1 MTGAAPPGPVPELA
15 HFGAV
20 SAGLAHELN
29 NALAT
34 TQAAAGLIDDYC
46 AMIERGREVAPDK
59 LAVAAQRVERSLRR
73 GLQLVDLLHWF
84 AHSIDEPSR
93 PLQLAELVDRVVLS
107 AAVPARRAGAT
118 VEVDGDGLEGLALR
132 GSEFELHHV
141 VYRTLTAAFGVAA
154 TEAIVL
160 VGGAPA
166 GPDHVEIQ
174 VAVDRRDEA
183 ADLDGEL
190 AACRPFA
197 EQLGGT
203 LTAAEL
209 EPPVV
214 GLVLRLPRERSQ
226 RDDHPASAPRG
237 DAEEERR

>member
-46 AMIERGREVAPDK
+46 TMIERGREVPPDK

-118 VEVDGDGLEGLALR
+118 VEVEGDGMEGLALR

-154 TEAIVL
+154 ADATVI

-166 GPDHVEIQ
+166 GPDHFELQ
-174 VAVDRRDEA
+174 VAVDRRNEA

-197 EQLGGT
+197 AQLDGT
-203 LTAAEL
+203 LADAGL
-209 EPPVV
+209 EAPVL
-214 GLVLRLPRERSQ
+214 GLVLRLPRELPHRGV
-226 RDDHPASAPRG
+226 HPASPHGG
-237 DAEEERR
+237 DGEEERR